1 MSKLTIG
8 EAAAVLHTAPSTIRS
23 WEQRL
28 GYPTP
33 DRSSSGRRLYDED
46 EIALLADAL
55 RRGLSISSAIRQ
67 IREETGSHETL
78 LHQSLSDIDV
88 AACDAL
94 LEAAIA
100 LRGVSRAF
108 DETVLTVIES
118 MASDD
123 VPGVMGLAV
132 QWACDRAC
140 WARRQAVTTPRHD
153 VVVVDGSGD
162 GTATRAACC
171 VLQLQLTLWSA
182 RTHVLHGAAGS
193 DWRAVARRLDAG
205 AVVFVGAP
213 PVRALGESGVYAAP
227 VAVFRG
233 EGEPPR
239 PHLLAL
245 PPTPRVAAE
254 HLAAAAAGNAMP
266 ASANDGHWRA
276 GGSPHR

>member
-33 DRSSSGRRLYDED
+33 DRSTSGRRLYDEH
-46 EIALLADAL
+46 EVALLADAL

-67 IREETGSHETL
+67 IREETGSHDAL
-78 LHQSLSDIDV
+78 LRQALSDLDV

-94 LEAAIA
+94 VEAAIA

-118 MASDD
+118 LASIGD
-123 VPGVMGLAV
+123 PGVVALAV
-132 QWACDRAC
+132 HWACDRAC

-153 VVVVDGSGD
+153 IVVIDGSGD

-182 RTHVLHGAAGS
+182 RTHVLHGVAGS

-205 AVVFVGAP
+205 AVVFVGAVP
-213 PVRALGESGVYAAP
+213 DGVLRESTLHAAP
-227 VAVFRG
+227 VASFRANG
-233 EGEPPR
+233 ELPR
-239 PHLLAL
+239 PHVQVL
-245 PPTPRVAAE
+245 PSTPRLAAE
-254 HLAAAAAGNAMP
+254 LLLGAAAPNGTP
-266 ASANDGHWRA
+266 ATVNGAR
-276 GGSPHR
+276 